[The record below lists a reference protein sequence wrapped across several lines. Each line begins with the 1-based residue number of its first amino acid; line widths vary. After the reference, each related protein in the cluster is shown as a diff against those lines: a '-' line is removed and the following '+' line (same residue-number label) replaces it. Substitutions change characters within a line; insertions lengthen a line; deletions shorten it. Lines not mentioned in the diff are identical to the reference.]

1 MLVLYRDS
9 PLSFPTE
16 KAAHDCNKSLCWQ
29 PRSGTRVRL
38 SASAMGGSDE
48 VALTSY
54 PALLWLAT
62 LSALLGSFQNGGRFR
77 LRMVAG

>member
-1 MLVLYRDS
+1 
-9 PLSFPTE
+9 
-16 KAAHDCNKSLCWQ
+16 
-29 PRSGTRVRL
+29 
-38 SASAMGGSDE
+38 MGGSDE
-48 VALTSY
+48 VALTLY